1 MREYICVIKTLLL
14 MFVFRFETYLSAISD
29 SKEIIQFKLDL
40 PIQLRIIY
48 NVKHRY
54 AIRLKS
60 GKKFLTSLTKLV
72 LKAKVSDCF
81 KKIYFNIL

>member
-14 MFVFRFETYLSAISD
+14 MIVFRFETYLSAISD
-29 SKEIIQFKLDL
+29 SKEIIQLKLDL
-40 PIQLRIIY
+40 PIQLRIIC

-60 GKKFLTSLTKLV
+60 GNKFFSNQ
-72 LKAKVSDCF
+72 VSARSESQ
-81 KKIYFNIL
+81 

>member
-14 MFVFRFETYLSAISD
+14 MIVFRFETYLSAISD
-29 SKEIIQFKLDL
+29 SKEIIQFELDL

-60 GKKFLTSLTKLV
+60 GKKFFCNQ
-72 LKAKVSDCF
+72 VSARSESQW
-81 KKIYFNIL
+81 LL